1 MKRFFIVSYEQFYK
15 VRYTIPEL
23 PEVETIKSQLRDYLP
38 FEINK
43 TFVSK
48 KITNLIKKQDY
59 KLAAGLITK
68 IERTGKFL
76 IFYFENPNQYLI
88 SHLGMSGSW
97 QISNLYPINKH
108 AHLILE
114 GRGFYISYVD
124 PRRFGHL
131 YFLNKK
137 NFLEKIK
144 KFPIDITHRDFTAEY
159 IFSIFKTYPNKT
171 LKPFLLDQ
179 KFFAG
184 IGNYIASE
192 VCARAGL
199 LPERKTATLM
209 RKDAV
214 KIKKAIDV
222 VISGAVETA
231 GTTFSGGYRD
241 AFGEKGEG
249 VKHLVV
255 FYQEICRLCKKGK
268 VIKTIL
274 QGRGTYHCPK
284 CQK

>member
-1 MKRFFIVSYEQFYK
+1 M
-15 VRYTIPEL
+15 PEL
-23 PEVETIKSQLRDYLP
+23 PEVETIKSQLSDYLP
-38 FEINK
+38 FKITK

-48 KITNLIKKQDY
+48 KITNLIKKEDY
-59 KLAAGLITK
+59 KLVTGSIVK

-97 QISNLYPINKH
+97 QISKQYPLNNH

-114 GRGFYISYVD
+114 GSGLYISYID

-137 NFLEKIK
+137 NFLEKSK
-144 KFPIDITHRDFTAEY
+144 KFPIDITHQDFTKEY
-159 IFSIFKTYPNKT
+159 IFSIFQTHPNKT
-171 LKPFLLDQ
+171 IKPFLLDQ
-179 KFFAG
+179 KFFSG

-192 VCARAGL
+192 VCARAGV
-199 LPERKTATLM
+199 LPERKTATLTK
-209 RKDAV
+209 KDVA
-214 KIKKAIDV
+214 KIKKAIDL

-241 AFGEKGEG
+241 AFGQKGEG
-249 VKHLVV
+249 GKHLVV
-255 FYQEICRLCKKGK
+255 FYQEICQLCKKSK